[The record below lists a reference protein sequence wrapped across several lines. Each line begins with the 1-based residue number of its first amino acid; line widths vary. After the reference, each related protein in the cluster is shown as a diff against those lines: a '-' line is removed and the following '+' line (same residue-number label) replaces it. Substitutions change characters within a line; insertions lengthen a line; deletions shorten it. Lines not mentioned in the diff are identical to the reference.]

1 MIKKFHAQT
10 TRDALRQVRDAL
22 GADALI
28 LSNRQVAG
36 GVEIIAVADMDM
48 VALAAQA
55 EPALWRDPPTPA
67 PAPAA
72 PVQIQ
77 AVPQAKLQPQSK
89 PQSQPQPQAQ
99 SHPHSQPHPHPQPH
113 PQPQP
118 QPRPR
123 PVPTVPPAAFNPPP
137 FNPPPFNPPP
147 SRSNLTLDDAKP
159 QLATLADYLAERD
172 VSSLIRPS
180 PSRQAAQ
187 AAQAKQAAQTAQTAH
202 GAKPALAATPFS
214 VPVASEK
221 LVPAQEDRDTR
232 DTADAVDDL
241 AREMRLMRGMVEGQL
256 AGFAWNDLTRRD
268 PIRLETMKRLLAAGF
283 SASFSRLLLERL
295 PSEETD
301 LARALKWIKS
311 TIAHNLKLAGNADDI
326 VERGG
331 VYALVGPTGVGK
343 TTTVA
348 KLAARAVLRHGASK
362 IALVTTDTY
371 RIGAQDQLRIYGR
384 ILGTPVFAVRDEND
398 LEMTLSDL
406 SGRHLVFVDTVG
418 MSQRDKR
425 LSEQVAL
432 LCGEQRDVKRLL
444 LLGAPSQGVTLEEV
458 ARAYSG
464 PGLIGCVLTKI
475 DEALTYGPVLDVAI
489 RHELP
494 LHYVTNGQRVPED
507 LHLANAVY
515 LVDRA
520 FRINQ
525 QESPFTQD
533 ENDYPILMAA
543 AMQTAEMP
551 GMDDVGVSMGG
562 RSAAR

>member
-22 GADALI
+22 GANALI

-48 VALAAQA
+48 AALAAQA
-55 EPALWRDPPTPA
+55 EPALWRTPPEPPTPR
-67 PAPAA
+67 
-72 PVQIQ
+72 PVQ
-77 AVPQAKLQPQSK
+77 
-89 PQSQPQPQAQ
+89 
-99 SHPHSQPHPHPQPH
+99 
-113 PQPQP
+113 
-118 QPRPR
+118 
-123 PVPTVPPAAFNPPP
+123 PPAQPA
-137 FNPPPFNPPP
+137 
-147 SRSNLTLDDAKP
+147 RTGLTLDEAKP
-159 QLATLADYLAERD
+159 QLATLADYLADRD
-172 VSSLIRPS
+172 VSTLIRPS
-180 PSRQAAQ
+180 PSRQAAHQ
-187 AAQAKQAAQTAQTAH
+187 AQPETPPPAKVAAVEA
-202 GAKPALAATPFS
+202 
-214 VPVASEK
+214 
-221 LVPAQEDRDTR
+221 
-232 DTADAVDDL
+232 TADNNTGVDARQTSGAVDEL
-241 AREMRLMRGMVEGQL
+241 AKEMRLLRGMVEGQL

-268 PIRLETMKRLLAAGF
+268 PVRMEAMKRLLAAGF
-283 SASFSRLLLERL
+283 SAAFARMLLERL
-295 PSEETD
+295 PADEAD

-311 TIAHNLKLAGNADDI
+311 TIAHNLKLAASADDI
-326 VERGG
+326 VESGG

-362 IALVTTDTY
+362 VALVTTDTY

-425 LSEQVAL
+425 LAEQVAL

-444 LLGAPSQGVTLEEV
+444 LLGAPSQGLTLEEV

-464 PGLIGCVLTKI
+464 PGLIGCILTKI

-494 LHYVTNGQRVPED
+494 VHYVTNGQRVPED
-507 LHLANAVY
+507 LHLANATY
-515 LVDRA
+515 LADRA
-520 FRINQ
+520 FRIHQ
-525 QESPFTQD
+525 PESPFTQD

-543 AMQTAEMP
+543 ALQSATSSDNNET
-551 GMDDVGVSMGG
+551 MGG
-562 RSAAR
+562 WGATG

>member
-22 GADALI
+22 GASALI

-48 VALAAQA
+48 AALAAQA
-55 EPALWRDPPTPA
+55 EPALWRTPPET
-67 PAPAA
+67 
-72 PVQIQ
+72 
-77 AVPQAKLQPQSK
+77 
-89 PQSQPQPQAQ
+89 
-99 SHPHSQPHPHPQPH
+99 HS
-113 PQPQP
+113 
-118 QPRPR
+118 PRPAQ
-123 PVPTVPPAAFNPPP
+123 PPAQPPAQAART
-137 FNPPPFNPPP
+137 
-147 SRSNLTLDDAKP
+147 SLTLDEAKP
-159 QLATLADYLAERD
+159 QLATLADYLADRD
-172 VSSLIRPS
+172 VSTLIRPS
-180 PSRQAAQ
+180 PSRQAAHQ
-187 AAQAKQAAQTAQTAH
+187 AQPETPPPTKVAAVKSDAVNH
-202 GAKPALAATPFS
+202 AA
-214 VPVASEK
+214 
-221 LVPAQEDRDTR
+221 
-232 DTADAVDDL
+232 ADAHHTSEAVDEL
-241 AREMRLMRGMVEGQL
+241 AKEMRLLRGMVEGQL

-268 PIRLETMKRLLAAGF
+268 PVRMEAMKRLLAAGF
-283 SASFSRLLLERL
+283 SAAFARLLLERL
-295 PSEETD
+295 PADEVD

-311 TIAHNLKLAGNADDI
+311 TIAHNLKLAASADDI

-331 VYALVGPTGVGK
+331 VFALVGPTGVGK

-348 KLAARAVLRHGASK
+348 KLAARAVLRHGAAK
-362 IALVTTDTY
+362 VALVTTDTY

-425 LSEQVAL
+425 LAEQVAL

-464 PGLIGCVLTKI
+464 PGLIGCILTKI

-494 LHYVTNGQRVPED
+494 VHYVTNGQRVPED
-507 LHLANAVY
+507 LHLANATY
-515 LVDRA
+515 LADRA
-520 FRINQ
+520 FRIHQ
-525 QESPFTQD
+525 PESPFTQD

-543 AMQTAEMP
+543 ALQSATP
-551 GMDDVGVSMGG
+551 SDVNEAMGG
-562 RSAAR
+562 WGATG

>member
-22 GADALI
+22 GASALI

-48 VALAAQA
+48 AALAAQA
-55 EPALWRDPPTPA
+55 EPALWKT
-67 PAPAA
+67 
-72 PVQIQ
+72 Q
-77 AVPQAKLQPQSK
+77 
-89 PQSQPQPQAQ
+89 QPQPAPVVAPPIAAQAA
-99 SHPHSQPHPHPQPH
+99 
-113 PQPQP
+113 
-118 QPRPR
+118 
-123 PVPTVPPAAFNPPP
+123 PTATL
-137 FNPPPFNPPP
+137 
-147 SRSNLTLDDAKP
+147 RSGLTLDEAKP

-172 VSSLIRPS
+172 VSSLIKPS
-180 PSRQAAQ
+180 PNRVSGQTSPQSVQPRPAPLPPLPPASAAPPAKPVSQAAPP
-187 AAQAKQAAQTAQTAH
+187 AI
-202 GAKPALAATPFS
+202 GA
-214 VPVASEK
+214 E
-221 LVPAQEDRDTR
+221 
-232 DTADAVDDL
+232 AVDEL
-241 AREMRLMRGMVEGQL
+241 AKELRLLRGMVEGQL

-268 PIRLETMKRLLAAGF
+268 PVRMEAMKRLLAAGF
-283 SASFSRLLLERL
+283 SAAFARMLLERL
-295 PSEETD
+295 PEDEAD
-301 LARALKWIKS
+301 LARSLKWIKT
-311 TIAHNLKLAGNADDI
+311 TIAHNLKLAARADDI

-348 KLAARAVLRHGASK
+348 KLAARAVLRHGAAK
-362 IALVTTDTY
+362 VALVTTDTY

-425 LSEQVAL
+425 LAEQVAL

-464 PGLIGCVLTKI
+464 PGLIGCILTKI

-494 LHYVTNGQRVPED
+494 VHYVTNGQRVPED
-507 LHLANAVY
+507 LHLANASY
-515 LVDRA
+515 LADRA
-520 FRINQ
+520 FRIHQ
-525 QESPFTQD
+525 PESPFTQD

-543 AMQTAEMP
+543 ALQSADRSDLNEE
-551 GMDDVGVSMGG
+551 GVLGG
-562 RSAAR
+562 WSATG

>member
-22 GADALI
+22 GASALI

-48 VALAAQA
+48 AALAAQA
-55 EPALWRDPPTPA
+55 EPALWRTPPPA
-67 PAPAA
+67 PRATPPVHQLAP
-72 PVQIQ
+72 
-77 AVPQAKLQPQSK
+77 SE
-89 PQSQPQPQAQ
+89 
-99 SHPHSQPHPHPQPH
+99 
-113 PQPQP
+113 
-118 QPRPR
+118 RPG
-123 PVPTVPPAAFNPPP
+123 
-137 FNPPPFNPPP
+137 
-147 SRSNLTLDDAKP
+147 LTLDEAKP
-159 QLATLADYLAERD
+159 QIATLADYLADRD

-180 PSRQAAQ
+180 PTRQAHA
-187 AAQAKQAAQTAQTAH
+187 
-202 GAKPALAATPFS
+202 AKPAPVPSQAAS
-214 VPVASEK
+214 IGEK
-221 LVPAQEDRDTR
+221 AAV
-232 DTADAVDDL
+232 DTAKTESIHHDKSAEAVDAL
-241 AREMRLMRGMVEGQL
+241 AREMRLLRGMVEGQL
-256 AGFAWNDLTRRD
+256 AGFAWNDLTQRD
-268 PIRLETMKRLLAAGF
+268 PVRMEAMKRLLAAGF
-283 SASFSRLLLERL
+283 SAAFARMLLERL
-295 PSEETD
+295 PADEAD
-301 LARALKWIKS
+301 LAQALKWIKS
-311 TIAHNLKLAGNADDI
+311 TIAHNLKLAASADDI

-348 KLAARAVLRHGASK
+348 KLAARAVLRHGAAK
-362 IALVTTDTY
+362 VALVTTDTY

-425 LSEQVAL
+425 LAEQVAL

-464 PGLIGCVLTKI
+464 PGLIGCILTKI

-494 LHYVTNGQRVPED
+494 VHYVTNGQRVPED

-515 LVDRA
+515 LADRA
-520 FRINQ
+520 FRIHQ
-525 QESPFTQD
+525 QESPFTQN

-543 AMQTAEMP
+543 ALESATLPELNEGNGAT
-551 GMDDVGVSMGG
+551 GG
-562 RSAAR
+562 WGAAG

>member
-22 GADALI
+22 GASALI

-48 VALAAQA
+48 AALAAQA
-55 EPALWRDPPTPA
+55 EPALWRTPA
-67 PAPAA
+67 TTRSA
-72 PVQIQ
+72 
-77 AVPQAKLQPQSK
+77 
-89 PQSQPQPQAQ
+89 PQPVAQ
-99 SHPHSQPHPHPQPH
+99 PE
-113 PQPQP
+113 
-118 QPRPR
+118 R
-123 PVPTVPPAAFNPPP
+123 PV
-137 FNPPPFNPPP
+137 
-147 SRSNLTLDDAKP
+147 LTLDEAKP

-180 PSRQAAQ
+180 PIRQAAQ
-187 AAQAKQAAQTAQTAH
+187 PAPVAQPAA
-202 GAKPALAATPFS
+202 S
-214 VPVASEK
+214 VPKSDAAKAASVERMD
-221 LVPAQEDRDTR
+221 VEQESQAGLNTR
-232 DTADAVDDL
+232 NSDAVDAL
-241 AREMRLMRGMVEGQL
+241 AKEMRLLRGMVEGQL

-268 PIRLETMKRLLAAGF
+268 PVRMEALKRLLAAGF
-283 SASFSRLLLERL
+283 SAAFARMLMERL
-295 PSEETD
+295 PADEAD
-301 LARALKWIKS
+301 LAQALKWIKS
-311 TIAHNLKLAGNADDI
+311 TIAHNLKLAANADDI
-326 VERGG
+326 IERGG

-348 KLAARAVLRHGASK
+348 KLAARGVLRHGAAK
-362 IALVTTDTY
+362 VALVTTDTY

-406 SGRHLVFVDTVG
+406 AGRHLVFIDTVG

-425 LSEQVAL
+425 LAEQVAL

-464 PGLIGCVLTKI
+464 PGLIGCILTKI

-494 LHYVTNGQRVPED
+494 VHFVTNGQRVPED

-515 LVDRA
+515 LADRA
-520 FRINQ
+520 FRIHQ
-525 QESPFTQD
+525 PESPFTQD
-533 ENDYPILMAA
+533 ESDYPILMAA
-543 AMQTAEMP
+543 AMQS
-551 GMDDVGVSMGG
+551 VGVSELSDGLHELGG
-562 RSAAR
+562 WNAVGRPA